1 MRTRVARHGK
11 KYVFSDGEL
20 APFSC
25 KWYFEYLKTTESG
38 KIKNKEKKNDFT
50 KPLTFMAWSSE
61 VRLLMTSGLNSEHC
75 GRPRKRPNTSK
86 FQNWLKF
93 FNDVKN
99 TTRAWYKILKS
110 YQMPQIKAQWWIE
123 QKRFGLVTSFLRF
136 SDKHLTLIRR
146 TKINIINLFSG
157 ITFAHSKSTTVI

>member
-11 KYVFSDGEL
+11 IYVFSDGEL
-20 APFSC
+20 PPFSC

-38 KIKNKEKKNDFT
+38 KIKNEGKKT
-50 KPLTFMAWSSE
+50 ILQSRLHLWPWSSE

-123 QKRFGLVTSFLRF
+123 QRRFGLVTSFLRF
-136 SDKHLTLIRR
+136 CDKHLTH
-146 TKINIINLFSG
+146 NPF
-157 ITFAHSKSTTVI
+157 